1 VSNMPESGPIRILY
15 MEDDPGLGRLFQ
27 RRLGRAGYVVD
38 VAPNGKDG
46 VAMYDQGSYDVIAVD
61 QTMPIHSGLEVI
73 RILASRG
80 SLPPTIMVTGTGSE
94 QIAVEAMKLGAS
106 DYVVKDVDGGY
117 LDLLLP
123 VIERVL
129 QQQRLLAEKQR
140 AESALRRRAAEL
152 EALTQVSSAL
162 GTAQTV
168 DEILS
173 IILEETT
180 RLIVTAFCS
189 IYLVESGTGALV
201 GQATSPSGHYPLG
214 ERHRPGQGL
223 VGRVATTG
231 EVYISEDLGRDPLID
246 GQGGDPKLTSAEGG
260 CIALPLRTQER
271 NVGVMS
277 VVLQEPRPFA
287 SEEAQLLTAI
297 ANIAANAL
305 YRALAMQG
313 LEAEVAARTAEI
325 RAEREK
331 SDAILRSVGD
341 AIIMTNLEGEIEY
354 VNAAFTALTGY
365 TAAEVMGRQGDSL
378 LEREATERIWET
390 LYLASD
396 RQEMLQEEVTVRR
409 KDGRTYDAAL
419 TVAPMY
425 DADGRLVGYVS
436 SHRDISR
443 LKDLDRARNRFMSN
457 ISHELRTPATTL
469 NAAIYLLRKGSSPEK
484 TEIYLDMMGESTD
497 RLIHLIEDILDM
509 TALDSGRAVDVW
521 QSVSLEAIVG
531 VIVDR
536 YRRRA
541 EEVGVALVALPA
553 PVDLPVVEGD
563 HGRLVQAL
571 GEVVENAVTFT
582 PPGGRVTVRIEII
595 SRDERRWV
603 TIAVQ
608 DTGPGLL
615 PEEQERMFDRFFRG
629 RLAESGSIP
638 GTGLGLSIAYEIMRA
653 HGGRLTVESAVE
665 SGSTFTLWL
674 LPVGTYSQTS
684 MKR

>member
-1 VSNMPESGPIRILY
+1 MLESGPIRILY

-27 RRLGRAGYVVD
+27 RRLGRAGYLVD

-46 VAMYDQGSYDVIAVD
+46 VAMYDQGSYDVVAVD

-129 QQQRLLAEKQR
+129 QQRRLLAEKQQ
-140 AESALRRRAAEL
+140 AEEALRRRAAEL

-173 IILEETT
+173 IILAETT
-180 RLIVTAFCS
+180 HLIATAFCS
-189 IYLVESGTGALV
+189 IYLVESGTGDLV
-201 GQATSPSGHYPLG
+201 GHATGPSGQYPLG

-223 VGRVATTG
+223 VGRVAATG
-231 EVYISEDLGRDPLID
+231 EVYISEGLGCDPLID
-246 GQGGDPKLTSAEGG
+246 GQGGGLKLTGAAGG
-260 CIALPLRTQER
+260 CIALPLYTQER

-277 VVLQEPRPFA
+277 VILQEPRPFA

-297 ANIAANAL
+297 ANVAANAL

-354 VNAAFTALTGY
+354 VNTAFTALTGY
-365 TAAEVMGRQGDSL
+365 TAAEVMGRQGDSF
-378 LEREATERIWET
+378 LEREANERIWET

-396 RQEMLQEEVTVRR
+396 RREMLQEEVTVRR

-469 NAAIYLLRKGSSPEK
+469 RAAIYLLRKGSNPEK
-484 TEIYLDMMGESTD
+484 TETYLDMMGESTD
-497 RLIHLIEDILDM
+497 RLIHLIEDILHM
-509 TALDSGRAVDVW
+509 TALDSGRAVSVW
-521 QSVSLEAIVG
+521 QPVSLEAVVG
-531 VIVDR
+531 IIVDR

-541 EEVGVALVALPA
+541 EEVGVALVTLPA
-553 PVDLPVVEGD
+553 PVDLPAVEGD

-582 PPGGRVTVRIEII
+582 PPGGRVTVGTGII
-595 SRDERRWV
+595 VRDGRRWV

-615 PEEQERMFDRFFRG
+615 PEEQERVFDRFFRG
-629 RLAESGSIP
+629 RLTESGNIP
-638 GTGLGLSIAYEIMRA
+638 GTGLGLSIAYEIVRA

-665 SGSTFTLWL
+665 GGSTFTLWL
-674 LPVGTYSQTS
+674 LPVETYSQANMES
-684 MKR
+684 

>member
-1 VSNMPESGPIRILY
+1 MPESEPLRILY

-46 VAMYDQGSYDVIAVD
+46 VAMYDQGSYDVVAVD
-61 QTMPIHSGLEVI
+61 QTMPAMSGLEVI

-80 SLPPTIMVTGTGSE
+80 PLPPTIMVTGTGSE
-94 QIAVEAMKLGAS
+94 QLAVEAMKLGAS

-123 VIERVL
+123 VIDRVL

-140 AESALRRRAAEL
+140 AEAALLCRAAEL

-162 GTAQTV
+162 GTARTV

-173 IILEETT
+173 IILEETAQV
-180 RLIVTAFCS
+180 IAAAFCS
-189 IYLVESGTGALV
+189 IYLIESGVGDLV
-201 GQATSPSGHYPLG
+201 GRATCPPGHYPLG
-214 ERHRPGQGL
+214 ERHCPGQGL
-223 VGRVATTG
+223 VGRVAATG
-231 EVYISEDLGRDPLID
+231 EIYVLEDLGRDPLID
-246 GQGGDPKLTSAEGG
+246 GQGGDLELAGAVGG

-277 VVLQEPRPFA
+277 VIQKEPRPFT

-305 YRALAMQG
+305 YRALVMQG
-313 LEAEVAARTAEI
+313 LEVEVAARTAEI

-341 AIIMTNLEGEIEY
+341 AIVMTNLQGEIEY
-354 VNAAFTALTGY
+354 VNTAFTALTGY

-378 LEREATERIWET
+378 FEQEITERIWET
-390 LYLASD
+390 LYLTLD
-396 RQEMLQEEVTVRR
+396 KQEVLQEEVTVRR

-419 TVAPMY
+419 TVAPMH
-425 DADGRLVGYVS
+425 DADGQLVGYVS

-443 LKDLDRARNRFMSN
+443 LKDLDRARSRFMNN

-469 NAAIYLLRKGSSPEK
+469 NAAIYLLRKGGNPEK
-484 TEIYLDMMGESTD
+484 TKVYLDMMGESTD
-497 RLIHLIEDILDM
+497 RLIHLIEDILHM
-509 TALDSGRAVDVW
+509 TALDSGRAVNVW
-521 QSVSLEAIVG
+521 QSISLETIVG

-541 EEVGVALVALPA
+541 EEVGVALVAFPA
-553 PVDLPVVEGD
+553 PVDLPAVEGD

-571 GEVVENAVTFT
+571 SEVVENAVTFT
-582 PPGGRVTVRIEII
+582 PPGGQVTVRIETIA
-595 SRDERRWV
+595 RDERRWV
-603 TIAVQ
+603 TVAVQ

-615 PEEQERMFDRFFRG
+615 PEEQERVFDRFFRG
-629 RLAESGSIP
+629 RLAESGNIP

-674 LPVGTYSQTS
+674 LPVGT
-684 MKR
+684 